1 MRDVPGRLV
10 AALGASILLV
20 FGAPYV
26 GQLRG
31 AIQRTLPG
39 QYRLIIGGTIAI
51 AIAAALGAALVRIRD
66 RRPLRYGLIVAA
78 LVGGAIYAVLT
89 ATGNAAVDV
98 VERFHFVEYGF
109 ITFLFYRVWQDRANV
124 AALLFPFLAGVIVGT
139 LDEGFQ
145 WLVPARVGEWHDVL
159 LDGAAVACG
168 LAFSLGLHP
177 PASLPFAVDRRT
189 RRAIAAF
196 VVTTVVIL
204 ATFFSVVHLG
214 YDVDGLEAGLFLSRY
229 SADDL
234 RDAARDRAERW
245 RSDPPSI
252 LRRMSVEDHYLAEG
266 LWHIQRRN
274 EGTGL
279 HTWKENLILE
289 RFFDPVL
296 QYPTYSTPSGARWP
310 PEQRANAE
318 AQYGHDP
325 APYVSDANPYPIYPW
340 NPMPFWTTVAAVM
353 AVAVFG
359 IMKVGPGSPP
369 RTPARWGGGNRDR

>member
-1 MRDVPGRLV
+1 MRDVPGRLLV
-10 AALGASILLV
+10 AIAASIVVV

-26 GQLRG
+26 GQLRA

-39 QYRLIIGGTIAI
+39 QYRLIVGGAIAV
-51 AIAAALGAALVRIRD
+51 AIAAALLAALVRIRD
-66 RRPLRYGLIVAA
+66 RRPLRYGVIVAA
-78 LVGGAIYAVLT
+78 LAGGVIYAVAT

-109 ITFLFYRVWQDRANV
+109 ITFLFYRVWQERANV
-124 AALLFPFLAGVIVGT
+124 EALLFPLLAGIIVGT

-145 WLVPARVGEWHDVL
+145 WLVPARVGELHDVL
-159 LDGAAVACG
+159 LDCAAVGCG

-177 PASLPFAVDRRT
+177 PSSLTCAVDTRT
-189 RRAIAAF
+189 RRTVCAF
-196 VVTTVVIL
+196 VA
-204 ATFFSVVHLG
+204 ATMLIVASFFDIVHLG
-214 YDVDGLEAGLFLSRY
+214 YDVDASEAGRFLSRY

-234 RDAARDRAERW
+234 RAAARDRAERW
-245 RSDPPSI
+245 KTDPPSI

-310 PEQRANAE
+310 LEQRANAE
-318 AQYGHDP
+318 ARYGHDP
-325 APYVSDANPYPIYPW
+325 APYISGANPYPIYTW
-340 NPMPFWTTVAAVM
+340 NAMPFWTTSAVVIAAAVL
-353 AVAVFG
+353 G
-359 IMKVGPGSPP
+359 IMKAG
-369 RTPARWGGGNRDR
+369 PARWGGGSGDR

>member
-1 MRDVPGRLV
+1 MGDVRGRLL
-10 AALGASILLV
+10 AAIAASIVVV

-26 GQLRG
+26 GQLRA

-39 QYRLIIGGTIAI
+39 QYRLIIGGTIAL

-66 RRPLRYGLIVAA
+66 RRFLRYGLIVSA
-78 LVGGAIYAVLT
+78 LAGGGIYAVTT

-124 AALLFPFLAGVIVGT
+124 EALLFPLLAGLIVGT

-145 WLVPARVGEWHDVL
+145 WLVPARVGELHDVL

-168 LAFSLGLHP
+168 VAFSLGLHP
-177 PASLPFAVDRRT
+177 PASLTFAVDRRT
-189 RRAIAAF
+189 RRTIGAF
-196 VVTTVVIL
+196 VAATIVVV
-204 ATFFSVVHLG
+204 ASFFYIVHLG
-214 YDVDGLEAGLFLSRY
+214 YDVDATDTGRFLSRY
-229 SADDL
+229 GADEL
-234 RDAARDRAERW
+234 RAAARDRAERW
-245 RSDPPSI
+245 KTAPPST
-252 LRRMSVEDHYLAEG
+252 LHRMSVEDHYLAEG
-266 LWHIQRRN
+266 VWHIQRRN

-296 QYPTYSTPSGARWP
+296 EYPTYSTPSGARWP
-310 PEQRANAE
+310 PEQRANVE

-325 APYVSDANPYPIYPW
+325 APYISAANPYPIYPW
-340 NPMPFWTTVAAVM
+340 NPMTFWALVAVAIGAAVL
-353 AVAVFG
+353 A
-359 IMKVGPGSPP
+359 IMKMGTRS
-369 RTPARWGGGNRDR
+369 R

>member
-1 MRDVPGRLV
+1 MRGRFLT
-10 AALGASILLV
+10 AIAASIV
-20 FGAPYV
+20 VVGGAPYV
-26 GQLRG
+26 GQLRA

-39 QYRLIIGGTIAI
+39 QYRLIIGGTIAL

-66 RRPLRYGLIVAA
+66 RRLLRYGLIVSA
-78 LVGGAIYAVLT
+78 LAGGGIYAVTT

-109 ITFLFYRVWQDRANV
+109 ITFLFYRAWQDRANV
-124 AALLFPFLAGVIVGT
+124 EALLFPLLAGLIVGT

-145 WLVPARVGEWHDVL
+145 WLVPARVGELHDVL

-177 PASLPFAVDRRT
+177 PASLTFVVDRRT
-189 RRAIAAF
+189 RQTIGAF
-196 VVTTVVIL
+196 VAATIVVV
-204 ATFFSVVHLG
+204 ASFFYVVHLG
-214 YDVDGLEAGLFLSRY
+214 YEVDATDTGRFLSRY
-229 SADDL
+229 GADEL

-245 RSDPPSI
+245 KADPPST
-252 LRRMSVEDHYLAEG
+252 LHRMSVEDHYLAEG
-266 LWHIQRRN
+266 VWHIQRRN

-289 RFFDPVL
+289 RFFGPVL

-310 PEQRANAE
+310 PEQRANVE

-325 APYVSDANPYPIYPW
+325 APYVSDANPYPIYTW
-340 NPMPFWTTVAAVM
+340 NPMAFWT
-353 AVAVFG
+353 AVAVVVAAAVFG
-359 IMKVGPGSPP
+359 VMSQ
-369 RTPARWGGGNRDR
+369 

>member
-1 MRDVPGRLV
+1 MGDVRGRFLTALV
-10 AALGASILLV
+10 ASIVVV

-26 GQLRG
+26 GQLRA

-39 QYRLIIGGTIAI
+39 QYRLIIGGTIAL

-66 RRPLRYGLIVAA
+66 RRLLRYGLIVSA
-78 LVGGAIYAVLT
+78 LAGGCIYALTT

-109 ITFLFYRVWQDRANV
+109 ITFLFYRAWQDRANV
-124 AALLFPFLAGVIVGT
+124 EALLFPLLAGLIVGT

-145 WLVPARVGEWHDVL
+145 WLVPARVGELHDVL

-177 PASLPFAVDRRT
+177 PASLTCAVDGRT
-189 RRAIAAF
+189 RRTIGAF
-196 VVTTVVIL
+196 VAATIVVV
-204 ATFFSVVHLG
+204 ASFFYLVHLG
-214 YDVDGLEAGLFLSRY
+214 YEVDATDTGRFLSRY
-229 SADDL
+229 GADEL
-234 RDAARDRAERW
+234 RAAARDRAERW
-245 RSDPPSI
+245 KADPPST
-252 LRRMSVEDHYLAEG
+252 LHRMSVEDHYLAEG
-266 LWHIQRRN
+266 VWHIQRRN

-279 HTWKENLILE
+279 HAWKENLILE

-310 PEQRANAE
+310 PEQRANLE

-325 APYVSDANPYPIYPW
+325 APYVSDANPYPIYTW
-340 NPMPFWTTVAAVM
+340 NPMAFWTAVAVVVAA
-353 AVAVFG
+353 AVFG
-359 IMKVGPGSPP
+359 IVSQ
-369 RTPARWGGGNRDR
+369 

>member
-1 MRDVPGRLV
+1 MRDARGRLL
-10 AALGASILLV
+10 AAIATSIVVV

-26 GQLRG
+26 GQLRA

-51 AIAAALGAALVRIRD
+51 AIAAALAAAFVRIRG
-66 RRPLRYGLIVAA
+66 RRLLRYGLIVGA
-78 LVGGAIYAVLT
+78 LAGGGIYAVMT
-89 ATGNAAVDV
+89 ATGNAGVDV

-124 AALLFPFLAGVIVGT
+124 EALLFPFLAGVIVGT

-177 PASLPFAVDRRT
+177 PASLTFAVDRRT
-189 RRAIAAF
+189 RRAIATF
-196 VVTTVVIL
+196 VVATVVIL
-204 ATFFSVVHLG
+204 ATFFYVVHLG
-214 YDVDGLEAGLFLSRY
+214 YDVDGLEAGRFLSRY

-325 APYVSDANPYPIYPW
+325 APYVSDANPYPIYTW
-340 NPMPFWTTVAAVM
+340 NPMPFWTTVSAVI
-353 AVAVFG
+353 AVAGFG
-359 IMKVGPGSPP
+359 IMKAG
-369 RTPARWGGGNRDR
+369 TRDR

>member
-1 MRDVPGRLV
+1 VPLASIRDVPGRLV
-10 AALGASILLV
+10 AALAASIV
-20 FGAPYV
+20 VVVGAPYV

-39 QYRLIIGGTIAI
+39 QYRLIIGSTIAV
-51 AIAAALGAALVRIRD
+51 AIAAALGAALVHIRD
-66 RRPLRYGLIVAA
+66 RRRLRYGLIIAA
-78 LVGGAIYAVLT
+78 LVGGAIYAVMS

-109 ITFLFYRVWQDRANV
+109 ITFLFYRVWQDRAN
-124 AALLFPFLAGVIVGT
+124 AEALLFPFLAGVIVGT
-139 LDEGFQ
+139 IDEGFQ
-145 WLVPARVGEWHDVL
+145 WLIPARVGEWHDVL

-177 PASLPFAVDRRT
+177 PSSLTFAVDART
-189 RRAIAAF
+189 RRAIATF
-196 VVTTVVIL
+196 VVATVVMV
-204 ATFFSVVHLG
+204 ATFFHVVHLG
-214 YDVDGLEAGLFLSRY
+214 HDVDGMEAGRFLSRY

-245 RSDPPSI
+245 KSDPPSI

-279 HTWKENLILE
+279 HTWRENLILE

-310 PEQRANAE
+310 AEQRANAE

-325 APYVSDANPYPIYPW
+325 APYVSNANPYPIYTW
-340 NPMPFWTTVAAVM
+340 NPMAFWASVAVVI

-359 IMKVGPGSPP
+359 IMKVGTS
-369 RTPARWGGGNRDR
+369 DR